1 MMNLEVSSHQTTENE
16 SVLCVKYLEVECSAV
31 SSPTWNSL

>member
-1 MMNLEVSSHQTTENE
+1 LMNLEVRSHQTTEDE
-16 SVLCVKYLEVECSAV
+16 SVLCVEYLEVECSAV